1 MPEVWMNALFQD
13 LRYGLRTL
21 RNSPGFTAV
30 AVLTLAIGIGAN
42 TAIFSFVDAI
52 LLKPLPYANPD
63 RIMRVLE
70 KPPGGTRN
78 GISALNYLD
87 WAKQNTVFQYMAA
100 QTGGGVSLS
109 GSGEPQQLRGAR
121 VSAHYFDIFGIKAVI
136 GRTFAPDEDQL
147 GKEHVVVLSHVLWET
162 QFGADPA
169 IVGRKIIL
177 DAQPYQVVGVLPAGG
192 AFDRAYSQIW
202 RPLAFEPGNLTRDF
216 HWLTSFALLK
226 PGVTLQQ
233 ARAQMDGIG
242 AQIAAEYPA
251 SNKEWGIIVEPFA
264 ETIVGSQ
271 LRSSVWLMMGAVGMV
286 LLIGCANLANLMMA
300 RAAAREREVAVRAS
314 LGAGRWRLIRQFL
327 TESVLI
333 SLCGGALGI
342 VVGFA
347 VMQLLRLALP
357 PYSLPREVEVS
368 LNPGVLLFALVV
380 SVLTGILFGLAPA
393 IQAARP
399 QLAASMKE
407 GGRGSTIGGA
417 RRRIRSALVVV
428 EVALAFLLLAGA
440 GLLLRSFQAMMK
452 VETGF
457 DTNNVISMGL
467 PLSEKKIPDVAR
479 MNLRYREIL
488 ASVESLPG
496 VREAAITSVLPLEG
510 WGYGMPFQIA
520 GQPLVDM
527 AHRPACFFKM
537 VSPGY
542 FQTLGIKLRRGRALS
557 DQDTA
562 SGPPVTVINENM
574 VKRFFKQQDPIG
586 QRIMIQAI
594 VPGKTQLGQEVPWQ
608 VVGVIANEYVDSLN
622 DGGSAGIY
630 VSNEQSPQY
639 GMSLVVKTGMD
650 PLTLDHGLRAAIHQV
665 DREQPLTDV
674 RTLEQVKSESVASD
688 KLQTRLL
695 GIFAAAAMLL
705 AAIGIYGVIAYAVV
719 QRTHEMGIRAALGAS
734 TGNLLRLVLTS
745 GMALAAAG
753 LVLGLIGSLLAARV
767 MSTLLFGVSPYDP
780 VTLSVVAALL
790 GCVAFVACLIP
801 ALRAT
806 KVDPVVALRYE

>member
-1 MPEVWMNALFQD
+1 MNALFQD

-21 RNSPGFTAV
+21 RNSPGFAAV

-63 RIMRVLE
+63 RIVRVLE
-70 KPPGGTRN
+70 KPPGGGRN
-78 GISALNYLD
+78 VISALNYID
-87 WAKQNTVFQYMAA
+87 WTRQNTVFEYMAA
-100 QTGGGVSLS
+100 QTGGGVSYA
-109 GSGEPQQLRGAR
+109 GSGEPVQLRGAR
-121 VSAHYFDIFGIKAVI
+121 VSPHYFDIFGIKAAI

-147 GKEHVVVLSHVLWET
+147 GKERVAVLGHVLWET
-162 QFGADPA
+162 QFGGDPA
-169 IVGRKIIL
+169 IVGRKIVL
-177 DAQPYQVVGVLPAGG
+177 DGQPYEVIGVLPAGG

-216 HWLTSFALLK
+216 HWLVSFALLK

-233 ARAQMDGIG
+233 ARAQMDGVG
-242 AQIAAEYPA
+242 AQIEAQYPA
-251 SNKEWGIIVEPFA
+251 SNKGWGVNIEPFA
-264 ETIVGSQ
+264 DTIVGTQ
-271 LRSSVWLMMGAVGMV
+271 LRRSVWIMMAAVGMV

-300 RAAAREREVAVRAS
+300 RAASREREVAVRAS
-314 LGAGRWRLIRQFL
+314 LGASRWRLIRQFL
-327 TESVLI
+327 TESVLL
-333 SLCGGALGI
+333 SVCGGALGI
-342 VVGFA
+342 VVGYA
-347 VMQLLRLALP
+347 VMELLRFALP
-357 PYSLPREVEVS
+357 PYSLPREVNVTMDS
-368 LNPGVLLFALVV
+368 RVLAFAMAV

-428 EVALAFLLLAGA
+428 EVALAFVLLTGA
-440 GLLLRSFQAMMK
+440 GLLLRSFQAMMR

-457 DTNNVISMGL
+457 DTTNVISMGL
-467 PLSEKKIPDVAR
+467 PLSEKKIPDAAR
-479 MNLRYREIL
+479 VNMRYREIL
-488 ASVESLPG
+488 ARVEALPG
-496 VREAAITSVLPLEG
+496 VRDAAVTSVLPLEG

-527 AHRPACFFKM
+527 AHRPACFFKI

-542 FQTLGIKLRRGRALS
+542 FRTLGIKLRRGRGLS
-557 DQDTA
+557 EQDA
-562 SGPPVTVINENM
+562 SGGPPVTVINENM

-586 QRIMIQAI
+586 QRVMIQEI
-594 VPGKTQLGQEVPWQ
+594 VPGKTQLGPEVPWQ

-639 GMSLVVKTGMD
+639 GMSLVVRTAMD
-650 PLTLDHGLRAAIHQV
+650 PLTLDHGLRAAIHEV
-665 DREQPLTDV
+665 DPAQPLTDV

-688 KLQTRLL
+688 KLQARLL
-695 GIFAAAAMLL
+695 SIFAAAAMLL

-734 TGNLLRLVLTS
+734 AGNLLRLVLIS
-745 GMALAAAG
+745 GMALAATG
-753 LVLGLIGSLLAARV
+753 LTVGFLGSLAVTRL
-767 MSTLLFGVSPYDP
+767 MSNLLFGVSPRDP
-780 VTLSVVAALL
+780 ATLGLVAALL
-790 GCVAFVACLIP
+790 GCVAFIACLIP
-801 ALRAT
+801 ARRAT

>member
-1 MPEVWMNALFQD
+1 MNALLQD
-13 LRYGLRTL
+13 LRYGMRNL
-21 RNSPGFTAV
+21 RNSPGFAVV

-52 LLKPLPYANPD
+52 LLKPLPYANAN

-70 KPPGGTRN
+70 KPPGGGRN

-87 WAKQNTVFQYMAA
+87 WAKQNTVFEYMAA
-100 QTGGGVSLS
+100 QSGGGASLS
-109 GSGEPQQLRGAR
+109 GSGDPQQLHGAR

-162 QFGADPA
+162 QFGSDPT
-169 IVGRKIIL
+169 IIGRKIVL
-177 DAQPYQVVGVLPAGG
+177 DGQPYQVIGVLPAGG

-233 ARAQMDGIG
+233 ASAQMDGIG
-242 AQIAAEYPA
+242 AQIAAAYPA
-251 SNKEWGIIVEPFA
+251 SNKEWGVNVEPFA
-264 ETIVGSQ
+264 DTIVGNQ
-271 LRSSVWLMMGAVGMV
+271 LRSSVWIMMAAVGMV

-300 RAAAREREVAVRAS
+300 RAASREREVAVRAS
-314 LGAGRWRLIRQFL
+314 LGASRWRLIRQFL
-327 TESVLI
+327 TESILL
-333 SLCGGALGI
+333 SMCGGILGI
-342 VVGFA
+342 AAGYG
-347 VMQLLRLALP
+347 VMELLQFALP
-357 PYSLPREVEVS
+357 PYSLPREVHVAMDS
-368 LNPGVLLFALVV
+368 RVLLFALTI

-399 QLAASMKE
+399 KLAASMKE

-428 EVALAFLLLAGA
+428 EVALAFVLLTGA
-440 GLLLRSFQAMMK
+440 GLLLRSFQSMMR

-467 PLSEKKIPDVAR
+467 PLSEKRIPDPAR
-479 MNLRYREIL
+479 VNLRYREIL
-488 ASVESLPG
+488 ARVESLPG
-496 VREAAITSVLPLEG
+496 VRDAALTSVLPLEG

-520 GQPLVDM
+520 GQPLVDR

-542 FQTLGIKLRRGRALS
+542 FRTLGIKLRRGRGLS
-557 DQDTA
+557 DQDTQGA
-562 SGPPVTVINENM
+562 PPVTVINETM
-574 VKRFFKQQDPIG
+574 IKRYFKTEDPIG
-586 QRIMIQAI
+586 KQILIQAI
-594 VPGKTQLGQEVPWQ
+594 VPGKTQLGPEVPWQ
-608 VVGVIANEYVDSLN
+608 VVGVIADENVAGLTD
-622 DGGSAGIY
+622 DGSAGVY
-630 VSNEQSPQY
+630 VTNEQSPQY
-639 GMSLVVKTGMD
+639 GMDLVVKTGVD
-650 PLTLDHGLRAAIHQV
+650 SRTLDHGLRAAIHEV
-665 DREQPLTDV
+665 DRDQPVTDV
-674 RTLEQVKSESVASD
+674 RTLEQVKNESVASD

-705 AAIGIYGVIAYAVV
+705 AGIGIYGVIAYAVV

-734 TGNLLRLVLTS
+734 AGNLLGLVLTS

-753 LVLGLIGSLLAARV
+753 LALGFLGSLAATQL
-767 MSTLLFGVSPYDP
+767 MSNVLFGVKPRDP
-780 VTLSVVAALL
+780 VTLAVVAALL
-790 GCVAFVACLIP
+790 GCVAFLACLIP
-801 ALRAT
+801 AWRAT

>member
-1 MPEVWMNALFQD
+1 MNALFQD

-21 RNSPGFTAV
+21 RNSPGFAAV

-52 LLKPLPYANPD
+52 LLKPLPYANPE

-70 KPPGGTRN
+70 KPPGGGRN

-87 WAKQNTVFQYMAA
+87 WAKQNTVFEYMAA
-100 QTGGGVSLS
+100 QTGGGVSFS
-109 GSGEPQQLRGAR
+109 GSGEPVQLRGAR
-121 VSAHYFDIFGIKAVI
+121 VSPHYFDIFGIKAAI

-147 GKEHVVVLSHVLWET
+147 GKERVAVLSHVLWET
-162 QFGADPA
+162 QFGGDPA
-169 IVGRKIIL
+169 IVGRKIVL
-177 DAQPYQVVGVLPAGG
+177 DGQPYQVIGVLPAGG
-192 AFDRAYSQIW
+192 VFDRAYNQIW

-216 HWLTSFALLK
+216 HWLGSYALLK

-242 AQIAAEYPA
+242 AQIEAQYPA
-251 SNKEWGIIVEPFA
+251 SNKGWGVNIEPFA
-264 ETIVGSQ
+264 DIIVGNQ
-271 LRSSVWLMMGAVGMV
+271 LRRSVWIMMAAVGMV

-300 RAAAREREVAVRAS
+300 RAASREREVAVRAS
-314 LGAGRWRLIRQFL
+314 LGASRWRLIRQFL
-327 TESVLI
+327 TESVLV
-333 SLCGGALGI
+333 SVCGGILGI
-342 VVGFA
+342 VGGYA
-347 VMQLLRLALP
+347 VMELLRFALP
-357 PYSLPREVEVS
+357 PYTLPREVNVTLDS
-368 LNPGVLLFALVV
+368 RVLLFAMAI

-428 EVALAFLLLAGA
+428 EVALAFVLLTGA

-467 PLSEKKIPDVAR
+467 PLSEKKIPDPAR
-479 MNLRYREIL
+479 VNMRYREIL
-488 ASVESLPG
+488 ARVEALPG
-496 VREAAITSVLPLEG
+496 VRDAAVTSVLPLEG

-520 GQPLVDM
+520 GQTLVDM
-527 AHRPACFFKM
+527 AHRPACFFKI

-542 FQTLGIKLRRGRALS
+542 FRTLAIKLRRGRGLS
-557 DQDTA
+557 DQDTHG
-562 SGPPVTVINENM
+562 GPPVTVINETM
-574 VKRFFKQQDPIG
+574 VKRYFKKQDPIG
-586 QRIMIQAI
+586 QRIMIQEI
-594 VPGKTQLGQEVPWQ
+594 VPGKTQLGPEVPWQ
-608 VVGVIANEYVDSLN
+608 VVGVIADENVAGLTD
-622 DGGSAGIY
+622 DGSAGIY
-630 VSNEQSPQY
+630 VTNDQSPQY
-639 GMSLVVKTGMD
+639 GMSLVVRTGMD
-650 PLTLDHGLRAAIHQV
+650 PLTLDHGLRAAIHEV
-665 DREQPLTDV
+665 DPDQPLTDV

-695 GIFAAAAMLL
+695 SIFAAAAMLL

-734 TGNLLRLVLTS
+734 AGNLLRLVLTS

-753 LVLGLIGSLLAARV
+753 LALGFLGSLAVTRL
-767 MSTLLFGVSPYDP
+767 MSNLLFGVSPRDP
-780 VTLSVVAALL
+780 ATLGVVAALL
-790 GCVAFVACLIP
+790 GCVAFIACLIP
-801 ALRAT
+801 ARRAT